1 VQQSRDPE
9 ALVISHIGWGTG
21 HRARWTEVAQRG
33 TEEGARDAWS
43 VYGNVQI
50 AFGENYS
57 LGGKNK
63 THTHEDL
70 VLRRATFELEG
81 KVVVESGEIVPE
93 ELK

>member
-50 AFGENYS
+50 AFGE
-57 LGGKNK
+57 
-63 THTHEDL
+63 
-70 VLRRATFELEG
+70 
-81 KVVVESGEIVPE
+81 KVFIGRKKQDPH
-93 ELK
+93 L